1 MAETK
6 KKGAK
11 KVATKTAAKKS
22 TSVKKTA
29 TKTIAKKAPVK
40 KEINAKEETKKLT
53 SEAAFSVWVDIFI
66 LVLIVLMFAVIL
78 YGYIIA
84 K

>member
-6 KKGAK
+6 KKGTK
-11 KVATKTAAKKS
+11 KVATKSTAKKS
-22 TSVKKTA
+22 TSVKKSTVK
-29 TKTIAKKAPVK
+29 KTPVK
-40 KEINAKEETKKLT
+40 KEVNAKEETKKLT
-53 SEAAFSVWVDIFI
+53 SEAAFSVWDDVFI